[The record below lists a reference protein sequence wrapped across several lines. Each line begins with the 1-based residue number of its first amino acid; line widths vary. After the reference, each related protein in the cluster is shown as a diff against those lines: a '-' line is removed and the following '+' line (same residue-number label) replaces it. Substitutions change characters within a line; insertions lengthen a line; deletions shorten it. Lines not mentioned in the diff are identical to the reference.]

1 MVIDDALVV
10 PLATAAGAAFAWA
23 LKTVLDVAR
32 FRRDDARATADRDD
46 RRSAAITDQFQELI
60 HELRA
65 ARTEDRVQLE
75 TLQHE
80 VLNLHEMVS
89 VLTGHVVSLED
100 ALRKHGHETPP
111 RPVMG
116 PRLSPIRPA
125 TKVMT

>member
-32 FRRDDARATADRDD
+32 FRRDDARANAESDN
-46 RRSAAITDQFQELI
+46 RRSAAMTDQFQALLD
-60 HELRA
+60 ELRS

-75 TLQHE
+75 ALQHE
-80 VLNLHEMVS
+80 VLHLNELVR
-89 VLTGHVVSLED
+89 VLTEHVVSLED